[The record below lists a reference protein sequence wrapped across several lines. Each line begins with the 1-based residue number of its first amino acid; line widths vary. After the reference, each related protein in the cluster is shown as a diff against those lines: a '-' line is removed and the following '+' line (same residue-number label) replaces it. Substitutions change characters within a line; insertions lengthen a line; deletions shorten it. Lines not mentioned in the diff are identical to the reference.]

1 MKRDPVIAMT
11 GIHSRI
17 GRALAARLRAEGH
30 TVIPVP
36 LNHGLLPGSDLLIHL
51 GRGSR
56 RLAARLPDA
65 VTLPENVLTTSS
77 GMKAAEKLGIHVCP
91 LKLGDLPPEEAADM
105 ILWAVHLLENRL
117 CLD

>member
-1 MKRDPVIAMT
+1 MKRDHVIAMT
-11 GIHSRI
+11 GTHSRL

-36 LNHGLLPGSDLLIHL
+36 RDYALLPGSDLLIHL
-51 GRGSR
+51 GEGSR
-56 RLAARLPDA
+56 RLAQRLPDA
-65 VTLPENVLTTSS
+65 VTLPESVLTTSS
-77 GMKAAEKLGIHVCP
+77 GIKGAKQLGIHVCP
-91 LKLGDLPPEEAADM
+91 MKLKDLRPEEAVDM